1 MTTNKFSKYVI
12 DNIVVGTPISSIIAA
27 GATIGLDSAAVI
39 DLIDSDYIQQRES
52 SGLDSAEVIGLIDSD
67 YVAARI
73 PASNGAGLDSAATLD
88 LLSYGIQ
95 NVGSNQKQVAISLNT
110 FVDPFD
116 QTGTADRSFN
126 LNYTSTTG
134 MFVRETGGRTEIYA
148 DASGTG
154 QSTGL
159 LLTGASFGN
168 NGTEIAGN
176 LKLSSLPTS
185 DPSESG
191 LLWND
196 GGIPVF
202 SGSTAPIVS
211 ESLDSADVVGIVDS
225 AYVQARETPQ
235 DFAYSS
241 LTGAPT
247 ALSSFTNDTNYIT
260 AADIPATV
268 DSDYVAARAPAA
280 SGGLD
285 SAGVQGIVDDNILG
299 GTANSGVV
307 IGPSVSAAS
316 NRLQQTV
323 VGPSAF
329 SDAEY
334 TVVMGR
340 NARVESNYFQRAQE
354 TVAIGNFSRV
364 GSSSGGYQSIAIG
377 SSATSEKSYAV
388 TIGANAVTEGDYGVS
403 IGYQA
408 SADGDQSTALGY
420 GARVNSGTSSVQV
433 GRGTIAA
440 DNAIA
445 ISATGSSATT
455 ASTQYAIDIRTSDS
469 GSVTYATD
477 SDWVFGATV
486 NAPAFVGD
494 GSGLTGLPSG
504 GGLDSAAVE
513 AIIDSDLVGA
523 ESPNSYTMKIG
534 ANASRIAIGSG
545 AVSTYVN
552 SMSIGNNAG
561 RYINGGSG
569 QVVIG
574 DAAGGAASGGAAHN
588 IVAIGTNA
596 STDLSAT
603 QYETVSIGYNAGK
616 TNMGNYAVAIGSGA
630 SISSAGQMS
639 IGLGYKAKASGSEAI
654 AIGSGGV
661 SGAKATESNTIAIG
675 GDANATTQY
684 GIDIRTSAAGSLT
697 YDTTNDWTFGATVN
711 APAFVG
717 DGSGLTGLPSGGGL
731 DSAGVQSLID
741 AEVDATTLVLGT
753 GTTAGIRVGSGATA
767 ATLSGGGIAIGQNS
781 NATGSQAIAIG
792 YYAQGD
798 NNSVAI
804 GISTETSGNSVSIG
818 RSAIT
823 RVSGVAVGMSSE
835 TASNATAIGY
845 NAKAGNNTFG
855 TGSFSVAVGKD
866 AYSQYNHSMHINS
879 AANLG
884 TGPSAVGG
892 IVIESTLGR
901 LEYSATA
908 DWVFNAGVTMTDL
921 TASGATVVFNNLP
934 TVDPVNAGQLWND
947 GGTLKVS
954 AG

>member
-52 SGLDSAEVIGLIDSD
+52 SGLDSAEVIALIDSD
-67 YVAARI
+67 YVAART

-134 MFVRETGGRTEIYA
+134 MFVRETGGRTEIHA

-268 DSDYVAARAPAA
+268 DSDYVAARAPA
-280 SGGLD
+280 GGLD

-504 GGLDSAAVE
+504 GGLDSAGVQLL
-513 AIIDSDLVGA
+513 IDDDL
-523 ESPNSYTMKIG
+523 T
-534 ANASRIAIGSG
+534 GSG
-545 AVSTYVN
+545 LESVQIGVDASATGSRGVAVGPRAAATN
-552 SMSIGNNAG
+552 QNNIAIGNNAG
-561 RYINGGSG
+561 DVGSAQG
-569 QVVIG
+569 TIAIG
-574 DAAGGAASGGAAHN
+574 AGAKTGTQGADDGSIAIGTGAGEYLQGPYT
-588 IVAIGTNA
+588 VAIGDGAGRGTGN
-596 STDLSAT
+596 S
-603 QYETVSIGYNAGK
+603 AGK
-616 TNMGNYAVAIGSGA
+616 QQSGAVAIGKDAGKNTQGENSVAIGRASGNTA
-630 SISSAGQMS
+630 QGDTSVAVGMNSQNINNAVVSGTVGVGYAAGQTNQGTSATALGYQAGQTTQGSSATALGFQAGNTSQGSDCVAIGRDAAFTGQAS
-639 IGLGYKAKASGSEAI
+639 NSVAIGRAAGYENQGTRAI
-654 AIGSGGV
+654 AIGRQAGAANQGANNIILNAT
-661 SGAKATESNTIAIG
+661 SGALNRT
-675 GDANATTQY
+675 DQY

-697 YDTTNDWTFGATVN
+697 YDTTNDWTFGA
-711 APAFVG
+711 
-717 DGSGLTGLPSGGGL
+717 
-731 DSAGVQSLID
+731 
-741 AEVDATTLVLGT
+741 
-753 GTTAGIRVGSGATA
+753 
-767 ATLSGGGIAIGQNS
+767 
-781 NATGSQAIAIG
+781 
-792 YYAQGD
+792 
-798 NNSVAI
+798 
-804 GISTETSGNSVSIG
+804 
-818 RSAIT
+818 
-823 RVSGVAVGMSSE
+823 
-835 TASNATAIGY
+835 
-845 NAKAGNNTFG
+845 
-855 TGSFSVAVGKD
+855 
-866 AYSQYNHSMHINS
+866 
-879 AANLG
+879 
-884 TGPSAVGG
+884 
-892 IVIESTLGR
+892 
-901 LEYSATA
+901 
-908 DWVFNAGVTMTDL
+908 GVTMTDL
-921 TASGATVVFNNLP
+921 TSSGVVIFSALP
-934 TVDPVNAGQLWND
+934 TADPVNAGQLWND

>member
-52 SGLDSAEVIGLIDSD
+52 SGLDSAEVIALIDSD
-67 YVAARI
+67 YVAART

-134 MFVRETGGRTEIYA
+134 MFVRETGGRTEIHA

-211 ESLDSADVVGIVDS
+211 ESLDSADVAGIVDS

-260 AADIPATV
+260 AADIPTTV

-280 SGGLD
+280 AGGLD

-299 GTANSGVV
+299 GIANSGVV

-316 NRLQQTV
+316 NRLEQTV

-334 TVVMGR
+334 TVVIGR
-340 NARVESNYFQRAQE
+340 NARVESNYFQRAQQ

-469 GSVTYATD
+469 GSLTYSTD

-494 GSGLTGLPSG
+494 GSGLTGLPAG
-504 GGLDSAAVE
+504 GGLDSAGVQGIVDDNITGGIVSVQIGPSTSVANALQQTVIGPSASSTGQYNVAIGRNATVQSSQTAGTAVGNDARVGSSQGGNNGVAVGTNARVE
-513 AIIDSDLVGA
+513 RNAGTAIGPNAYVKNGDNATAVGMQA
-523 ESPNSYTMKIG
+523 NAWGASALALGHG
-534 ANASRIAIGSG
+534 ANATS
-545 AVSTYVN
+545 
-552 SMSIGNNAG
+552 
-561 RYINGGSG
+561 
-569 QVVIG
+569 
-574 DAAGGAASGGAAHN
+574 
-588 IVAIGTNA
+588 
-596 STDLSAT
+596 
-603 QYETVSIGYNAGK
+603 
-616 TNMGNYAVAIGSGA
+616 
-630 SISSAGQMS
+630 
-639 IGLGYKAKASGSEAI
+639 
-654 AIGSGGV
+654 
-661 SGAKATESNTIAIG
+661 SNTIAIG
-675 GDANATTQY
+675 TNTSASTQY
-684 GIDIRTSAAGSLT
+684 EIDIRTSAAGSLT
-697 YDTTNDWTFGATVN
+697 YDTTNDWTFGA
-711 APAFVG
+711 
-717 DGSGLTGLPSGGGL
+717 
-731 DSAGVQSLID
+731 
-741 AEVDATTLVLGT
+741 
-753 GTTAGIRVGSGATA
+753 
-767 ATLSGGGIAIGQNS
+767 
-781 NATGSQAIAIG
+781 
-792 YYAQGD
+792 
-798 NNSVAI
+798 
-804 GISTETSGNSVSIG
+804 
-818 RSAIT
+818 
-823 RVSGVAVGMSSE
+823 
-835 TASNATAIGY
+835 
-845 NAKAGNNTFG
+845 
-855 TGSFSVAVGKD
+855 
-866 AYSQYNHSMHINS
+866 
-879 AANLG
+879 
-884 TGPSAVGG
+884 
-892 IVIESTLGR
+892 
-901 LEYSATA
+901 
-908 DWVFNAGVTMTDL
+908 GVTMTDL
-921 TASGATVVFNNLP
+921 TASGATVVFSNLP
-934 TVDPVNAGQLWND
+934 TTDPVNAGQLWND

>member
-52 SGLDSAEVIGLIDSD
+52 SGLDSAEVIALIDSD
-67 YVAARI
+67 YVAVRT

-134 MFVRETGGRTEIYA
+134 MFVRETGGRTEIHA

-211 ESLDSADVVGIVDS
+211 ESLDSADVAGIVDS
-225 AYVQARETPQ
+225 AYVQARQTPQ

-280 SGGLD
+280 AGGLD
-285 SAGVQGIVDDNILG
+285 SAGVTALINEPYLRDTLYDVATAQTNIGLDAG
-299 GTANSGVV
+299 F
-307 IGPSVSAAS
+307 AS
-316 NRLQQTV
+316 T
-323 VGPSAF
+323 
-329 SDAEY
+329 
-334 TVVMGR
+334 
-340 NARVESNYFQRAQE
+340 SNF
-354 TVAIGNFSRV
+354 
-364 GSSSGGYQSIAIG
+364 SIAIG
-377 SSATSEKSYAV
+377 KESGINSGNATNSIALGFKAGQSISDNSIMIGRETGEVGAGSYSVGIGTEALGIGAGAGSVAIGYFASKSSAGSNSVAV
-388 TIGANAVTEGDYGVS
+388 GR
-403 IGYQA
+403 QA
-408 SADGDQSTALGY
+408 SATG
-420 GARVNSGTSSVQV
+420 
-433 GRGTIAA
+433 

-445 ISATGSSATT
+445 IGNTVTATT
-455 ASTQYAIDIRTSDS
+455 ADAVTI
-469 GSVTYATD
+469 GSSVAGRVTYDTTTD
-477 SDWVFGATV
+477 WTFGATV

-494 GSGLTGLPSG
+494 GSGLTNLPSGG

-513 AIIDSDLVGA
+513 AIIDSDLAGA

-574 DAAGGAASGGAAHN
+574 DAAGGGATGGGGAAHN
-588 IVAIGTNA
+588 IVAIGTGA

-603 QYETVSIGYNAGK
+603 QYETVSIGYNAGR

-630 SISSAGQMS
+630 SISSAGQLS
-639 IGLGYKAKASGSEAI
+639 IGLGYKANASGSGSI
-654 AIGSGGV
+654 AIGSGGF
-661 SGAKATESNTIAIG
+661 SGATASGSDTIAIG
-675 GDANATTQY
+675 KDANATSTS

-697 YDTTNDWTFGATVN
+697 YDTTNDWTFGA
-711 APAFVG
+711 
-717 DGSGLTGLPSGGGL
+717 
-731 DSAGVQSLID
+731 
-741 AEVDATTLVLGT
+741 
-753 GTTAGIRVGSGATA
+753 
-767 ATLSGGGIAIGQNS
+767 
-781 NATGSQAIAIG
+781 
-792 YYAQGD
+792 
-798 NNSVAI
+798 
-804 GISTETSGNSVSIG
+804 
-818 RSAIT
+818 
-823 RVSGVAVGMSSE
+823 
-835 TASNATAIGY
+835 
-845 NAKAGNNTFG
+845 
-855 TGSFSVAVGKD
+855 
-866 AYSQYNHSMHINS
+866 
-879 AANLG
+879 
-884 TGPSAVGG
+884 
-892 IVIESTLGR
+892 
-901 LEYSATA
+901 
-908 DWVFNAGVTMTDL
+908 GVTMIDL
-921 TASGATVVFNNLP
+921 VASGATVVFSNLP
-934 TVDPVNAGQLWND
+934 TTDPVNAGQLWND
-947 GGTLKVS
+947 AGTMKIS

>member
-52 SGLDSAEVIGLIDSD
+52 SGLDSAEVIALIDSD
-67 YVAARI
+67 YVAART

-134 MFVRETGGRTEIYA
+134 MFVRETGGRTEIHA

-176 LKLSSLPTS
+176 LKLADLPTS

-280 SGGLD
+280 AGGLD
-285 SAGVQGIVDDNILG
+285 SAGVTALINEPYLRDTLYDVATAQTNIGLDAG
-299 GTANSGVV
+299 F
-307 IGPSVSAAS
+307 AS
-316 NRLQQTV
+316 T
-323 VGPSAF
+323 
-329 SDAEY
+329 
-334 TVVMGR
+334 
-340 NARVESNYFQRAQE
+340 SNF
-354 TVAIGNFSRV
+354 
-364 GSSSGGYQSIAIG
+364 SIAIG
-377 SSATSEKSYAV
+377 KESGINSGNATNSIALGFKAGQSISDNSIMIGRETGEVGAGSYSVGIGTEALGIGAGAGSVAIGYFASKSSAGS
-388 TIGANAVTEGDYGVS
+388 
-403 IGYQA
+403 
-408 SADGDQSTALGY
+408 
-420 GARVNSGTSSVQV
+420 NSVAV
-433 GRGTIAA
+433 GRQTSATG

-445 ISATGSSATT
+445 IGNTVTATTVDAVTIGSS
-455 ASTQYAIDIRTSDS
+455 
-469 GSVTYATD
+469 V
-477 SDWVFGATV
+477 
-486 NAPAFVGD
+486 
-494 GSGLTGLPSG
+494 
-504 GGLDSAAVE
+504 
-513 AIIDSDLVGA
+513 
-523 ESPNSYTMKIG
+523 
-534 ANASRIAIGSG
+534 
-545 AVSTYVN
+545 
-552 SMSIGNNAG
+552 AG
-561 RYINGGSG
+561 R
-569 QVVIG
+569 V
-574 DAAGGAASGGAAHN
+574 
-588 IVAIGTNA
+588 
-596 STDLSAT
+596 
-603 QYETVSIGYNAGK
+603 
-616 TNMGNYAVAIGSGA
+616 
-630 SISSAGQMS
+630 
-639 IGLGYKAKASGSEAI
+639 
-654 AIGSGGV
+654 
-661 SGAKATESNTIAIG
+661 
-675 GDANATTQY
+675 
-684 GIDIRTSAAGSLT
+684 T

-731 DSAGVQSLID
+731 DSAGVQLLID

-767 ATLSGGGIAIGQNS
+767 STLSGGGIAIGQNS
-781 NATGSQAIAIG
+781 TATGSQAIAIG
-792 YYAQGD
+792 INAEGD
-798 NNSVAI
+798 NNAVAI
-804 GISTETSGNSVSIG
+804 GISTETASSSVSIG
-818 RSAIT
+818 RSAIS
-823 RVSGVAVGMSSE
+823 RVQGVAVGMSTE
-835 TASNATAIGY
+835 TASSATAIGY

-855 TGSFSVAVGKD
+855 TGAFSVAVGKD
-866 AYSQYNHSMHINS
+866 AYSQYDHSMHINS

-901 LEYSATA
+901 LEYSAAT
-908 DWVFNAGVTMTDL
+908 DWVFSAGVTMTDL
-921 TASGATVVFNNLP
+921 VASGATVVFSNLP
-934 TVDPVNAGQLWND
+934 TTDPVNAGQLWND
-947 GGTLKVS
+947 AGTMKIS